1 MATRDPIEIC
11 RQINDFP
18 QDILFKVINILFP
31 ELAPREA
38 ECLYWISFGTQNAEI
53 ADIMNIT
60 EDSVKSY
67 TKNCRRKLHV
77 STSSALRAIYHC
89 RLDNFLLKKNLIN

>member
-67 TKNCRRKLHV
+67 TKKTAEENFTSAPVVLSEQ
-77 STSSALRAIYHC
+77 STTV
-89 RLDNFLLKKNLIN
+89 DLITFC